1 MFRSASLAST
11 SPDPRTGR
19 FGDWVRN
26 HRKAILWTGG
36 SVVALVGGAFV
47 LLAVLD
53 WNQLRGP
60 ISRYASART
69 GREIAI
75 LGDLDVKPL
84 SLQPS
89 ATIHRLRIGNPA
101 WAGKEQMAEIER
113 VHVQIKAL
121 PLLRGHV
128 EIVRLEMT
136 RPDVRLQRDAQGRA
150 NWNFSKDERKKDKP
164 FKLPPVR
171 HFEVDDGKLNFTDV
185 KRKLALDATV
195 NASERLGAANR
206 GFLLAGRGAI
216 NREPFV
222 LQVTGGP
229 LLNIDP
235 RKAYPFDADVRAGAT
250 RITAKGAVP
259 RPFDLGRF
267 QANFTASGPDL
278 ADLYDLIGVP
288 LPNTPPYRLSGR
300 LSREARVWK
309 VNGLGGRV
317 GDSDMA
323 GDLSVDTAGARPFL
337 RGGLRSKLL
346 DFDDAAAIFGGAPAR
361 GPGETASEGQKAVG
375 QQMAAQHRML
385 PDATLKVDRI
395 RAMDADVKYSAASVR
410 ARRLPLRAAA
420 VHIKLNN
427 GLLVADPLR
436 FDLAQGAIAGMARLD
451 ARKATPV
458 STIDV
463 RIARARIEQVV
474 PIRVGGG
481 LPLTGGLVGRI
492 KLTGAGASVRE
503 AAGNANGEALVVV
516 PGGEI
521 RAAFAELMGINV
533 TKGLGLLLAKDQSKT
548 DLRCA
553 VAHFQARGGVLTA
566 DRIVFDTE
574 PVLGTG
580 AGQIDLRSEQLDLRI
595 TGHPKQARLIRL
607 MAPVTIRGPIS
618 SPKFGVE
625 PGRAIAQGG
634 IAAALATLV
643 TPLAAVLPFVD
654 LGLAKDASCG
664 ALIAEAGKQGAPIAK
679 SARPAD

>member
-1 MFRSASLAST
+1 MAST
-11 SPDPRTGR
+11 SLSIGTGR

-26 HRKAILWTGG
+26 HRKAILWTSG
-36 SVVALVGGAFV
+36 SLVALVGGIFV

-89 ATIHRLRIGNPA
+89 ATINQLRIGNPA
-101 WAGKEQMAEIER
+101 WAGKDRMAQIAR

-121 PLLRGHV
+121 PLLVGKV
-128 EIVRLEMT
+128 DIVRLEMT
-136 RPDVRLQRDAQGRA
+136 RPEVSLVRDGQGRN
-150 NWNFSKDERKKDKP
+150 NWNFSKDDRKKDKP

-171 HFEVDDGKLNFTDV
+171 RFEVDDGRLKFSDA
-185 KRKLALDATV
+185 KRKLTLDATI
-195 NASERLGAANR
+195 NATERVGAANR
-206 GFLLAGRGAI
+206 GFVLAGRGSI

-222 LQVTGGP
+222 LEVTGGP

-235 RKAYPFDADVRAGAT
+235 DKAYPFDADVRAGAT
-250 RITAKGAVP
+250 RITAKGAIP
-259 RPFDLGRF
+259 KPFDLGRF
-267 QANFTASGPDL
+267 QANFTARGPDL
-278 ADLYDLIGVP
+278 ADLYELIGVP

-300 LSREARVWK
+300 LSRETRLWK
-309 VNGLGGRV
+309 VQGLGGRV

-323 GDLSVDTAGARPFL
+323 GALSVDTSGARPFL
-337 RGGLRSKLL
+337 RGELRSKLL
-346 DFDDAAAIFGGAPAR
+346 DFDDLAAVFGGAPSAA
-361 GPGETASEGQKAVG
+361 PGETASAEQQAVG
-375 QQMAAQHRML
+375 RQMAAQRRLL

-410 ARRLPLRAAA
+410 ARRLPVRAAS

-436 FDLAQGAIAGMARLD
+436 FDLPQGSIAGLARLD
-451 ARKATPV
+451 ARKSVPV
-458 STIDV
+458 SSIDV
-463 RIARARIEQVV
+463 RISRARLEQIV
-474 PIRVGGG
+474 PIRAGGG
-481 LPLTGGLVGRI
+481 MPLTGGLVGRI
-492 KLTGAGASVRE
+492 KLTGSGASVRE
-503 AAGNANGEALVVV
+503 AAGNADGEALVVV

-521 RAAFAELMGINV
+521 RSAFAELMGINV
-533 TKGLGLLLAKDQSKT
+533 TKGLGLLLSKDQSKT

-553 VAHFQARGGVLTA
+553 VAHFQARDGVLTA

-580 AGQIDLRSEQLDLRI
+580 TGRIDLRSEQMDFRI
-595 TGHPKQARLIRL
+595 SGHPKEARLIRL
-607 MAPVTIRGPIS
+607 MAPVTIRGPMS
-618 SPKFGVE
+618 KPTLGVE

-643 TPLAAVLPFVD
+643 SPLAAILPFVD
-654 LGLAKDASCG
+654 LGLAKDAACG
-664 ALIAEAGKQGAPIAK
+664 ALIAQAGKQGAPIPK